1 MLFLYDVNLKMVFC
15 LPIKRTWI
23 LIFGTSVFRDLLR
36 RFFSARDGRQPT
48 TDTGGNMSGE
58 YRSIMVYTG
67 YELVVTN
74 WGSVGSV
81 FLIDGDSP
89 TGKQFVS
96 PNNGN
101 NLQKKHKRPSTGG
114 WTGATSCSQNY
125 DWLGICCDWSYYH
138 VCGFCSQNL
147 DVPRKKHFASFCLQH
162 LTTAFVHLVAKKSS
176 CFNYNIQFV
185 PCIVPYFILETSN
198 GWTCPPPLPRPL
210 QLPFRM
216 ALSWPPK
223 CRQRKEKHMFGIQ
236 VGHG

>member
-1 MLFLYDVNLKMVFC
+1 MV
-15 LPIKRTWI
+15 
-23 LIFGTSVFRDLLR
+23 
-36 RFFSARDGRQPT
+36 T
-48 TDTGGNMSGE
+48 T
-58 YRSIMVYTG
+58 Y
-67 YELVVTN
+67 
-74 WGSVGSV
+74 
-81 FLIDGDSP
+81 
-89 TGKQFVS
+89 K
-96 PNNGN
+96 
-101 NLQKKHKRPSTGG
+101 KKHKRPSTGG

-236 VGHG
+236 VSRTWVNKGPPKQKPEINAFWGSMHRQRKAVQERDGKKDREGEG